1 MATVAAHRVQFPFS
15 LDLSSRSSRGVDDRL
30 RRKNNTGRNQWK
42 KSGRRVSTR
51 CRHASRAG
59 QKGET
64 SFSIGL
70 SDMRPFDGA
79 APFPL
84 PPRLPTFCNRCAI
97 RTDDAAISAPLA
109 RSGDSNSR
117 PKLRARLARPFPR
130 LPDCLGGE
138 KKSRPLPCLSLPCLS
153 LPFLSLS
160 ALHLHQLLTGCRAR
174 RAGQCC
180 YHGDEEEGSRHFWG
194 ECYQD
199 SSMTGGSQRRR

>member
-1 MATVAAHRVQFPFS
+1 MSNFRSRWISQADPLVAWTTDCVKRAS
-15 LDLSSRSSRGVDDRL
+15 TLRGDDGKRAEEEF
-30 RRKNNTGRNQWK
+30 RRAAAM
-42 KSGRRVSTR
+42 S
-51 CRHASRAG
+51 SRAG

-70 SDMRPFDGA
+70 SDMHSLM
-79 APFPL
+79 APRRSL
-84 PPRLPTFCNRCAI
+84 SPRVYLLCNRCAI
-97 RTDDAAISAPLA
+97 RTDDATIFAPLA

-130 LPDCLGGE
+130 LPRFAWGRE
-138 KKSRPLPCLSLPCLS
+138 KRERRPLPCLSLPS
-153 LPFLSLS
+153 LSLS